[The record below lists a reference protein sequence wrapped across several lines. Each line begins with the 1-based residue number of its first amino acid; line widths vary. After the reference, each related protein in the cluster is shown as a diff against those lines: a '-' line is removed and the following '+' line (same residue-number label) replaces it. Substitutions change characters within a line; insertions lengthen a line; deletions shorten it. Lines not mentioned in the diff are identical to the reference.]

1 MSSEVLVPEVL
12 TPPPIPRSERA
23 RAALWMVG
31 AQLGFACMGVLARSE
46 AHAARWQELAVFR
59 FLGGLLIAAAV
70 ASLRG
75 VSLRPRDKR
84 LLFARA
90 GFGTLSAIGTF
101 YTIHSPAISLGDAS
115 TLFATSPFFVALLAP
130 LVLRERFRPRVGV
143 ALAIAFTGVLVVAKP
158 TFESSPDLVAAAT
171 SSSLCAA
178 CAMMALRL
186 ASHGE
191 APESIAFFFH
201 LVGLV
206 VLGALAAPG
215 WSFPA
220 LSTIGI
226 LIGAGMC
233 GGVAQLMMTRAYTL
247 DLASRVSVLGYS
259 GVLFTRVA
267 GAVMFGEPFGLR
279 ELAGTVAVLLA
290 GFVLTARA

>member
-1 MSSEVLVPEVL
+1 MSSEVLLPEVL
-12 TPPPIPRSERA
+12 TPPPVPRSDRL
-23 RAALWMVG
+23 RAALWMTG
-31 AQLGFACMGVLARSE
+31 AQLGFAIMGVLARSG
-46 AHAARWQELAVFR
+46 ARGARWQELAMFR
-59 FLGGLLIAAAV
+59 FLGGLLVAAAV
-70 ASLRG
+70 ASVRG
-75 VSLRPRDKR
+75 ISLRPRGKR

-130 LVLRERFRPRVGV
+130 LVLGERFRPRVGV
-143 ALAIAFTGVLVVAKP
+143 ALVIAFAGVLVVAKP
-158 TFESSPDLVAAAT
+158 TFETAPDLVAAAT
-171 SSSLCAA
+171 SSALCAA

-201 LVGLV
+201 LVGFA
-206 VLGALAAPG
+206 VLSAMAAPA

-220 LSTIGI
+220 LGTVAV
-226 LIGAGMC
+226 LVAAGMC

-247 DLASRVSVLGYS
+247 DLAARVSVLGYS

-267 GAVMFGEPFGLR
+267 GAMIFGEPFGAR
-279 ELAGTVAVLLA
+279 ELVGTLAVIVAGV
-290 GFVLTARA
+290 VLTARP